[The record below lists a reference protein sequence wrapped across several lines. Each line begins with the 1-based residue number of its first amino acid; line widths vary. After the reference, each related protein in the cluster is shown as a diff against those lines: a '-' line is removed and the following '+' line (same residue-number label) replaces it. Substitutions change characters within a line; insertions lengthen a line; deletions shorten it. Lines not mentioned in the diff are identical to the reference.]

1 MMMGYATNETDV
13 MMPLSHFLATRL
25 CMRMAE
31 CRHKKIL
38 PWIHPDA
45 KSQVTVEYTKE
56 GNSLVPVRVHTVL
69 ISTSHSDKVTL
80 E

>member
-31 CRHKKIL
+31 CRNKKIL

-45 KSQVTVEYTKE
+45 KSQVTVEYTK
-56 GNSLVPVRVHTVL
+56 
-69 ISTSHSDKVTL
+69 
-80 E
+80 